1 MISQYIIIIVNE
13 TLKIYS
19 ITNIF
24 FQTLRNS
31 KPPLKTNRHIIRY
44 IVFMLSYSS
53 KEPSA
58 KRGRVPTNQHL
69 GYLKHYNS
77 AYIQVLN
84 INYHYSIILYH

>member
-1 MISQYIIIIVNE
+1 MISQYIIIKVNE
-13 TLKIYS
+13 TPKIYS
-19 ITNIF
+19 ITNIC

-31 KPPLKTNRHIIRY
+31 KPALKFKHCKLIDIIIIRY
-44 IVFMLSYSS
+44 IVFMLSFSS

-69 GYLKHYNS
+69 SFLKYYNS

-84 INYHYSIILYH
+84 IKL